1 MFIRRKDYKENLEQ
15 LKLLEKKNNHLN
27 EDIKEWKS
35 LVEISDDK
43 IEKMENEIWNLKEKL
58 HFSEEENKGY
68 LKIIEN
74 IKNGVW
80 VVLKNDEEQIV
91 IQEEIKRIK
100 EIYDEMQI
108 ITRDFEDLTGI
119 CTDDISDNLYDDYYN
134 DIKNKELALQLGF
147 KISDS
152 LNVDRMLKEK
162 EALDRFFEQK
172 YKDYLDAHN

>member
-1 MFIRRKDYKENLEQ
+1 MFIRRKNYKENLEQ

-119 CTDDISDNLYDDYYN
+119 CTDDPSRRTEPEIFQSQNSS
-134 DIKNKELALQLGF
+134 LAADEAGLLFYIVLQ
-147 KISDS
+147 ICC
-152 LNVDRMLKEK
+152 
-162 EALDRFFEQK
+162 
-172 YKDYLDAHN
+172 

>member
-1 MFIRRKDYKENLEQ
+1 MFIRRKNYKENLEQ

-80 VVLKNDEEQIV
+80 VVLKMM
-91 IQEEIKRIK
+91 R
-100 EIYDEMQI
+100 
-108 ITRDFEDLTGI
+108 
-119 CTDDISDNLYDDYYN
+119 
-134 DIKNKELALQLGF
+134 NKQ
-147 KISDS
+147 
-152 LNVDRMLKEK
+152 
-162 EALDRFFEQK
+162 
-172 YKDYLDAHN
+172 